1 MDNQK
6 ALMIYL
12 RLSEKNYPKAALK
25 LGWMFENSIG
35 GKKDDVN
42 AFKFYKLA
50 ASRGENEAYL
60 YMANLSLN
68 KINANSILEAI
79 GYASIAK
86 DKKVKGSI
94 KFLEK
99 LMKLVEDRNL
109 SELEV
114 ITLGL
119 EFEIKKLNPN

>member
-1 MDNQK
+1 
-6 ALMIYL
+6 
-12 RLSEKNYPKAALK
+12 
-25 LGWMFENSIG
+25 
-35 GKKDDVN
+35 
-42 AFKFYKLA
+42 
-50 ASRGENEAYL
+50 
-60 YMANLSLN
+60 MANLSLN
-68 KINANSILEAI
+68 TINSNSILEAI